1 MTNHPA
7 LQPVLAA
14 GNVAMLTRYIDALTP
29 PDDVTDDYRDGYR
42 AATRAA
48 FHLVQ
53 DMWRAAVI
61 ATDAVNL
68 EMRQDIYA
76 DAEDLADDD
85 DD

>member
-1 MTNHPA
+1 
-7 LQPVLAA
+7 
-14 GNVAMLTRYIDALTP
+14 MLTRYIDALTP

-42 AATRAA
+42 AAARAA

-76 DAEDLADDD
+76 DGEDLADDD
-85 DD
+85 AD